1 MAAKDEEQQQPK
13 TVVLVDPVT
22 RQRVEEPAPGPNAS
36 TEVNP
41 DEHHF
46 LSTDGRKINSF
57 GEEIGSDEDKRRR
70 ASR

>member
-1 MAAKDEEQQQPK
+1 MAAKDEEQQPK

-36 TEVNP
+36 TEVT
-41 DEHHF
+41 DEHFF
-46 LSTDGRKINSF
+46 LSTDGRRINSF